1 MLKPNALAAQDAGVS
16 FFNVFFSMLANAA
29 PEFGMTYSLIAMT
42 VALTIRPVARM
53 GRHAFPRLMPLA
65 FMAVISECLLKSPSD
80 MRTVR
85 RTAIGQMV
93 TAKEGI
99 LREKYLTMS
108 LNGAFAA

>member
-1 MLKPNALAAQDAGVS
+1 MRGSPFLMYFL
-16 FFNVFFSMLANAA
+16 SMLASAA

-42 VALTIRPVARM
+42 PALTIRPIARM
-53 GRHAFPRLMPLA
+53 GRHALPRLMPLA

-85 RTAIGQMV
+85 RTAIGQTV

-99 LREKYLTMS
+99 LRKKYLSMS
-108 LNGAFAA
+108 LKGAFAA